1 MDRKH
6 FGILSDLVESRIRKC
21 DTAMRGS
28 IKPDERLA
36 VTLRYLAT
44 GESFKSLEFQF
55 RISRTAISNIVV
67 ETCQAIFNVLSRDFL
82 KLPSTPEEW
91 LYLASIFEKRWN
103 FPNGIGAV
111 DGKRITIQ
119 QPGKSGSHYYDYKGH
134 NSLILL
140 AAVGPQYEILWA
152 DVGANGRVSDGTVWQ
167 KCALKQALTA
177 DGNPLNLP
185 QPKPLPGRSKPV
197 PFVLT
202 GDDAFALT
210 KYMMKPYPQS
220 GLDTEKRI
228 FNYRLSRNRRISE
241 NAFGIMANRWRILR
255 SAIPLSPDKVT
266 QLTLGII
273 TLHNFLIHSPDSV
286 ATYIPSNLVDVED
299 KATGVMSPGLWRND
313 PSPSSWITYK
323 PTRSNNYSGD
333 AKAIREE
340 YLQYFNNEGVVHWQ
354 WLQCGID

>member
-21 DTAMRGS
+21 DTAMRES

-91 LYLASIFEKRWN
+91 LYLGSIFEKRWN

-111 DGKRITIQ
+111 
-119 QPGKSGSHYYDYKGH
+119 
-134 NSLILL
+134 
-140 AAVGPQYEILWA
+140 
-152 DVGANGRVSDGTVWQ
+152 
-167 KCALKQALTA
+167 
-177 DGNPLNLP
+177 
-185 QPKPLPGRSKPV
+185 
-197 PFVLT
+197 
-202 GDDAFALT
+202 ALT

-241 NAFGIMANRWRILR
+241 DAFGIMANRWRILR

-286 ATYIPSNLVDVED
+286 ET
-299 KATGVMSPGLWRND
+299 
-313 PSPSSWITYK
+313 
-323 PTRSNNYSGD
+323 
-333 AKAIREE
+333 
-340 YLQYFNNEGVVHWQ
+340 
-354 WLQCGID
+354 

>member
-21 DTAMRGS
+21 DTAMRES

-44 GESFKSLEFQF
+44 GKSFKSLGFQC
-55 RISRTAISNIVV
+55 RISRTAISDIVV

-82 KLPSTPEEW
+82 KLPSTSEEW
-91 LYLASIFEKRWN
+91 LYLANMFEKRWN
-103 FPNGIGAV
+103 FINGIGAV

-119 QPGKSGSHYYDYKGH
+119 QPGKSGSHKSHYYNYKGH

-152 DVGANGRVSDGTVWQ
+152 GVGANGRVSDGTVWQ
-167 KCALKQALTA
+167 KYALKQALAA
-177 DGNPLNLP
+177 DDNPLNFP

-210 KYMMKPYPQS
+210 KYMMKPYPQF

-228 FNYRLSRNRRISE
+228 FNYRL
-241 NAFGIMANRWRILR
+241 
-255 SAIPLSPDKVT
+255 
-266 QLTLGII
+266 
-273 TLHNFLIHSPDSV
+273 
-286 ATYIPSNLVDVED
+286 
-299 KATGVMSPGLWRND
+299 
-313 PSPSSWITYK
+313 
-323 PTRSNNYSGD
+323 
-333 AKAIREE
+333 
-340 YLQYFNNEGVVHWQ
+340 
-354 WLQCGID
+354 